1 MDALEAILTRRSTR
15 KFSKTMPDSALI
27 DALSEVDGL
36 RYAGC
41 FDAAEK
47 GNEAA

>member
-1 MDALEAILTRRSTR
+1 MIERV
-15 KFSKTMPDSALI
+15 I
-27 DALSEVDGL
+27 DALSEVEGL